1 MASLSEVGKRKV
13 DGDEVAGDEVGGDKV
28 GGDKVAKRPR
38 PLESE
43 NDRVATMPAHNRVGG
58 EVETKWTAT
67 GKVVY
72 KLTRGSHLPLVC
84 KVKTKWTLESLP
96 PVLFPTILGF
106 LSTTLGDVT
115 AASKTYSVFSIF
127 LKPVIDFARFVFHRT
142 TKYMHQETKEIF
154 RKAFLGFSM
163 IEALSK
169 VTKYL
174 HSTFNHLNLVVL
186 LANKRFKVVQSLR
199 KHPGIVVAW
208 QVPTLFWRA
217 CGDENYPQ
225 IPEGADKPCWELLE
239 KMGCRAE
246 KSAPSREGQCEGQCE
261 VLRRLCQG

>member
-1 MASLSEVGKRKV
+1 MADEVGKRKV
-13 DGDEVAGDEVGGDKV
+13 GEDKVGKRKVGGDEVGGDEV
-28 GGDKVAKRPR
+28 GGDEVAKRPR
-38 PLESE
+38 TL
-43 NDRVATMPAHNRVGG
+43 

-84 KVKTKWTLESLP
+84 KVKTKWTLASLP

-127 LKPVIDFARFVFHRT
+127 LKPVIDFARLVFHQT

-186 LANKRFKVVQSLR
+186 LAKKSFKVVQSLP
-199 KHPGIVVAW
+199 KHPGIVVAC

-225 IPEGADKPCWELLE
+225 IPPGSEQPFWELLE

-246 KSAPSREGQCEGQCE
+246 KSAQGQCE